1 LKYSSVKVKYYF
13 LGNRIC
19 SQVVYV
25 RKEQGLPD
33 ILKWFSKVKQLNFRQ
48 MKRVLLISCL
58 ILIIAMT
65 GFGCRHIRGRMHERF
80 FHERMGRDFREM
92 EFRHPGRHGMD
103 REMGPDCFTERGH
116 RQGMHPGMGPGF
128 MDPDRIPGLTDKQRQ
143 DIADLR
149 NKHMQEM
156 DKFHEETF
164 SRLQNIREEQR
175 KAMMNI
181 LTDEQKKFLE
191 QAAPGAPSG
200 K

>member
-1 LKYSSVKVKYYF
+1 
-13 LGNRIC
+13 
-19 SQVVYV
+19 
-25 RKEQGLPD
+25 
-33 ILKWFSKVKQLNFRQ
+33 
-48 MKRVLLISCL
+48 MKRFLLISGL
-58 ILIIAMT
+58 ILVIAMT
-65 GFGCRHIRGRMHERF
+65 GSGCRHIRGRMHERF
-80 FHERMGRDFREM
+80 FHERMGRHFREM
-92 EFRHPGRHGMD
+92 EMRHHGRPGMD
-103 REMGPDCFTERGH
+103 REMGPDWFAGREHGP
-116 RQGMHPGMGPGF
+116 GMHPGMGPGF

-149 NKHMQEM
+149 TRHMQEM

-164 SRLQNIREEQR
+164 SRLQAIREAQR